1 MKMNFTHGW
10 KWAVAVFAV
19 AALIS
24 ALNIPLMNSA
34 LKNSAYLVAA
44 GMQKRVWTAA
54 ASVSDFLPPFFGS
67 GNLIEENKR
76 LRTQAAGFL
85 AQQAQIEA
93 LLKEN
98 EFLRRG
104 LNLELEKNFDLK
116 IADIVGKISARDV
129 LILDKGSRDLVEAGM
144 MVIDSQNAIA
154 GKITKTYDN
163 FSEVLLITDKDF
175 SFDVSIGGDETAGLL
190 RGRGNYRAEI
200 DLVPKDKILSVG
212 QIVNTSGLGGI
223 FPAGL
228 LAGTIKEVRQNDIE
242 SFQSAEIS
250 PAFDVAKARQVF
262 VAVGK
267 KPLDDSLISEINQT
281 ENDQ

>member
-93 LLKEN
+93 LIKEN

-212 QIVNTSGLGGI
+212 QIVNTGGLGGI

-228 LAGTIKEVRQNDIE
+228 LAGTIKEVRQNDVE

-250 PAFDVAKARQVF
+250 PAFDATKARQVF

>member
-1 MKMNFTHGW
+1 LATAGIQKSV
-10 KWAVAVFAV
+10 WAGVA
-19 AALIS
+19 S
-24 ALNIPLMNSA
+24 A
-34 LKNSAYLVAA
+34 
-44 GMQKRVWTAA
+44 
-54 ASVSDFLPPFFGS
+54 SDFLPPFFDF

-76 LRTQAAGFL
+76 LRMQAAGFL

-129 LILDKGSRDLVEAGM
+129 LVIDKGSRDLVEAGM

-154 GKITKTYDN
+154 GKIVKTYDN

-212 QIVNTSGLGGI
+212 QIVNTGGLGGI

-228 LAGTIKEVRQNDIE
+228 LAGSIKEVRQNDVE

-250 PAFDVAKARQVF
+250 PAFDATKARQVF